1 MINVKLRIKGCIFC
15 TKNLSRKRTEPVEIK
30 KSMKST
36 WEFSFIVL
44 SMCIDSKIERFLRTN
59 LVFGHTKKKHKIY
72 NKKDVCCSPHCLNGL
87 GLYTFAETLTS
98 MVPQRRGTTE

>member
-15 TKNLSRKRTEPVEIK
+15 TKNLSRKPTEPVEIK

-59 LVFGHTKKKHKIY
+59 LVFGHTKKKNTKFTT
-72 NKKDVCCSPHCLNGL
+72 KKMFVALH
-87 GLYTFAETLTS
+87 T
-98 MVPQRRGTTE
+98 V